1 MGDVPPAGLVEFGR
15 AAMALTLALHRH
27 AHVRGQLAVL
37 VVLGQGEQRVPAG
50 VAVWQGEPQVCVF
63 SLGLTQRHRLI
74 RAHIRKYCKGIPYMK
89 S

>member
-50 VAVWQGEPQVCVF
+50 VAVWQGQPQVCVF
-63 SLGLTQRHRLI
+63 SLGFTQRRRLMS
-74 RAHIRKYCKGIPYMK
+74 AHMG
-89 S
+89 